1 MSIYSF
7 KNTPVRFVFNNTTG
21 ALPATSVSFSSTNSI
36 SPVKSL
42 GKRQA
47 YYHQVPADSVI
58 HNVSISYNIQ
68 NDDPIKLL
76 INNMKDNL
84 TDAPPI
90 CEVDIGGLR
99 YSGCFL
105 DSFSF
110 SIEPNTI
117 VNAQSSFF
125 TFDPPSG
132 QIGAYI
138 DGQTLDADF
147 LHGSRA
153 TVALTPNN
161 FQSQVENYDDIFDM
175 SYSFRANY
183 LPVKVLN
190 YRKPKTVKFNGA
202 TEEFEMNESLYR
214 RILYTGESRNI
225 TFDLEAICCPGLTYS
240 VTISGAQNVTVEG
253 NSAVDGLT
261 LAKRR
266 FTKFY

>member
-7 KNTPVRFVFNNTTG
+7 KYTPVRFIFNGVTG
-21 ALPATSVSFSSTNSI
+21 ALPATNVSFSSTNSI
-36 SPVKSL
+36 TPVKSL

-68 NDDPIKLL
+68 NDDPIKNL
-76 INNMKDNL
+76 IDNMKNNL

-90 CEVDIGGLR
+90 CDVDIGGLR

-110 SIEPNTI
+110 TIEPNTI
-117 VNAQSSFF
+117 VNAQAAFF

-138 DGQTLDADF
+138 SGQTLDADF

-161 FQSQVENYDDIFDM
+161 YQGQIEDYDDIFNM
-175 SYSFRANY
+175 AYNFRANY

-190 YRKPKTVKFNGA
+190 YRRPKTVKFNGA
-202 TEEFEMNESLYR
+202 SEEFEMSESLYR

-225 TFDLEAICCPGLTYS
+225 DFSLEAICCPGLNYS
-240 VTISGAQNVTVEG
+240 VTISGAQNVVVEG

-261 LAKRR
+261 LARRR